1 MSEGSLDNSADGDVR
16 CPTCG
21 AWQDWSDACR
31 RCRCDLTLLRR
42 MAEAIQASRR
52 RCLCALRAGRTSEAL
67 HHARRLQALCP
78 DRSAA
83 RLLAVCHL
91 LQGRLACCG
100 NRRANR
106 RSRMVKKVGRVSRPF
121 GMRKVPVTTEN

>member
-1 MSEGSLDNSADGDVR
+1 MMSEGSPGNSANSDVR

-42 MAEAIQASRR
+42 VAEAIQTSRR
-52 RCLCALRAGRTSEAL
+52 HCLCALRAGRTSEAL
-67 HHARRLQALCP
+67 QQARRFQALCA

-91 LQGRLACCG
+91 LQGDWLAAATVARIADRQWSKEPAG
-100 NRRANR
+100 QQSLGPRG
-106 RSRMVKKVGRVSRPF
+106 SESGETP
-121 GMRKVPVTTEN
+121 